1 MTHVYNEEY
10 LLPFWLNHH
19 KDMFDEIIVIDYR
32 STDKSVEICKQICP
46 TCKVIT
52 TRNRYFEAIETDK
65 EVMYIEK
72 DTEGIKIVLNTTEF
86 LFSSVPI
93 RGLFTADN
101 PICYDIKVTTPYS
114 NKQYEFN
121 NNYELF
127 SGLLNEDVVYHKN
140 RLSRF
145 LHNFPTGNY
154 SVGRHSTHNP
164 TTKNN
169 NIQVVWFG
177 YYPFNENTLIRKLQ
191 IQNNIPQSD
200 KEKGLGIHY
209 FKGRDSLIKYNENAA
224 ETGAKLQNINLE
236 LYNILHKKLKTR
248 PLMLPGGMRFYRFS
262 YQTTPQAPGRRLRRI
277 SNYHRGN
284 NNDMVHLHERSH
296 KTPNFVI
303 LSLQQIL
310 YFWKSINRI
319 KEVHIIFKCLDIY
332 S

>member
-1 MTHVYNEEY
+1 MKLTCLTHVYNEEH

-65 EVMYIEK
+65 EVMDIEK

-93 RGLFTADN
+93 RDLFTADN
-101 PICYDIKVTTPYS
+101 PICYDIKVTSPYS

-127 SGLLNEDVVYHKN
+127 SGLLNEDVVYHKD

-164 TTKNN
+164 TAKNN

-191 IQNNIPQSD
+191 IQNNMLQSD
-200 KEKGLGIHY
+200 KEKGFGIHH
-209 FKGRDSLIKYNENAA
+209 FINRDSLIKYNENRA

-236 LYNILHKKLKTR
+236 LYNILHKNQKQDL
-248 PLMLPGGMRFYRFS
+248 
-262 YQTTPQAPGRRLRRI
+262 
-277 SNYHRGN
+277 
-284 NNDMVHLHERSH
+284 
-296 KTPNFVI
+296 
-303 LSLQQIL
+303 
-310 YFWKSINRI
+310 
-319 KEVHIIFKCLDIY
+319 
-332 S
+332 